1 MKSGLRKLRIP
12 LLYFESLKG
21 FDFQKLII
29 CKLMSIL
36 VTKFSYQDKTSK
48 MKINFKK
55 KIVLPVLAAGVFFI
69 GTSFKDDFFE
79 IAKQIEIFTEVF
91 KTVNMN
97 YVDQTN
103 PGQIMD
109 KAIKSMLADLDP
121 YTNYFNEQDVV
132 KFKIN
137 ATGEY
142 TGIGAL
148 ITRKNGRLIILEP
161 YKNYPAD
168 KAGLKAGDEIIQIGD
183 VNLIDFK
190 EEASQLLKGGKNAKI
205 SIQYKRQGKIAT
217 TEIIL
222 EEVEIK
228 AVPFFGKVDSKTG
241 YIVLTQFNRKAS
253 SETKEALETL
263 KKEGAEKII
272 LDLRGNPG
280 GLLSEAVNICNLFV
294 PKNEIIV
301 TTKSKIE
308 QHNNAYKT
316 NFEPIDLEIP
326 LVILVDGKSA
336 SASEIVA
343 GALQDLDRAV
353 VLGSRSFGKGLVQR
367 PIDLVYGTQ
376 VKVTIS
382 RYYTPSGRC
391 IQSLDYGHKD
401 ENGKA
406 IRTDAKN
413 YNAFKTRGGRTVYDG
428 GGILPDVV
436 SEETKLSAISEAL
449 QQNDAIFNFATN
461 YYFRNPSLGE
471 KTPVIT
477 DLDYAE
483 FKQFLKKEN
492 FSLDTETQKALKK
505 AFEVAQKEGIDES
518 IKTDYN
524 LLMASVQKS
533 QEVQITKYQKEI
545 KNLILDELILRYQY
559 REGLYQYYVKSNSE
573 IKKAASILNNSVEY
587 KKILLQK

>member
-1 MKSGLRKLRIP
+1 M
-12 LLYFESLKG
+12 
-21 FDFQKLII
+21 Q
-29 CKLMSIL
+29 
-36 VTKFSYQDKTSK
+36 
-48 MKINFKK
+48 INFRKR
-55 KIVLPVLAAGVFFI
+55 IILPVLAAGVFFI

-148 ITRKNGRLIILEP
+148 ITRKEGRLIIKEP

-168 KAGLKAGDEIIQIGD
+168 KAGLKAGDEIIQIGEI
-183 VNLIDFK
+183 NLVDFK
-190 EEASQLLKGGKNAKI
+190 EDLTQLLKGAKNSKI
-205 SIQYKRQGKIAT
+205 DVKYKRQGKTLSTQIV
-217 TEIIL
+217 L
-222 EEVEIK
+222 EEVELK
-228 AVPFFGKVDSKTG
+228 AVPFFGKVDDKTG
-241 YIVLTQFNRKAS
+241 YIVLTQFTRKAS
-253 SETKEALETL
+253 SDVKAALESL
-263 KKEGAEKII
+263 KKDGAEKII

-280 GLLSEAVNICNLFV
+280 GLLHEAVNICNLFV
-294 PKNEIIV
+294 PKNEVIV

-308 QHNNAYKT
+308 QHNNSYKT
-316 NFEPIDLEIP
+316 SFDPVDLEIP

-353 VLGSRSFGKGLVQR
+353 VIGSRSFGKGLVQR

-391 IQSLDYGHKD
+391 IQALDYGHKD
-401 ENGKA
+401 EAGKA

-413 YNAFKTRGGRTVYDG
+413 YNAFKTRKGRTVYDG
-428 GGILPDVV
+428 GGISPDVAL
-436 SEETKLSAISEAL
+436 EEAKLSPISEAL
-449 QQNDAIFNFATN
+449 QRNDAIFNFATD
-461 YYFRNPSLGE
+461 YFYRNPSLGE
-471 KTPVIT
+471 KIPVVT
-477 DLDYAE
+477 DADYTS
-483 FKQFLKKEN
+483 FKQFLKKAD

-505 AFEVAQKEGIDES
+505 TFELAQKEGIDES
-518 IKTDYN
+518 IKAEYN
-524 LLMASVQKS
+524 QLNAAVQKS
-533 QEVQITKYQKEI
+533 EEIQINKNQKEI
-545 KNLILDELILRYQY
+545 KNLMVDELILRYQY
-559 REGLYQYYVKSNSE
+559 REGLYQYYLKSNSE
-573 IKKAASILNNSVEY
+573 IKKATAILNNPTEY
-587 KKILLQK
+587 KKILLQ